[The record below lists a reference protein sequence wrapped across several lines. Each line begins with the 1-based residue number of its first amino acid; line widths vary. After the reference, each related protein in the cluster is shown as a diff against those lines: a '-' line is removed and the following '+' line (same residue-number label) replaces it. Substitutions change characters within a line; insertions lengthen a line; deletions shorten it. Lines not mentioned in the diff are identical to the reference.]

1 MTIVGLLFPAGFLF
15 YASLVITA
23 VLILIFHYVPQ
34 YGQTHIMCYIGI
46 CSLIGSL
53 SVCIDNSTVL
63 ELFLARAFSDFQ
75 LGCLFLTG
83 HECQSTRDSHKV
95 NIVWNESATISPD
108 LGLYFGC
115 PDLRAYSNE
124 LLKYG
129 KYHHLISLLFF
140 PLQKTCSITVHVA
153 FACIYTF
160 NANVVYFDKISLG
173 PLS

>member
-1 MTIVGLLFPAGFLF
+1 MTIVTLLLPAGFLF

-53 SVCIDNSTVL
+53 SVCIIDHSTIL
-63 ELFLARAFSDFQ
+63 QLFLASAFSNFQ

-83 HECQSTRDSHKV
+83 HECQSTWDSPKV
-95 NIVWNESATISPD
+95 NIVGNESATISPD

-115 PDLRAYSNE
+115 PGLRAYANE

-129 KYHHLISLLFF
+129 KYHLISLHNENL
-140 PLQKTCSITVHVA
+140 L
-153 FACIYTF
+153 
-160 NANVVYFDKISLG
+160 
-173 PLS
+173 